1 MSPPFTPD
9 LNSRVQ
15 RREDV
20 PWKVLDDII
29 LILDLKEG
37 DFFELDEVGGRI
49 WKGLDGVQMIEDQA
63 QALVDEYGIDIETA
77 RSDVIA
83 FVSDL
88 YAKGLVVFAA

>member
-1 MSPPFTPD
+1 MSPPSTPD

-20 PWKVLDDII
+20 PWKVLDDTVI
-29 LILDLKEG
+29 ILDLKEG
-37 DFFELDEVGGRI
+37 DFFELDEVAARI
-49 WKGLDGVQMIEDQA
+49 WNGLDGVRTIEELA
-63 QALVDEYGIDIETA
+63 RALVDQYGIDIETA

-88 YAKGLVVFAA
+88 YAKGLVVFAD